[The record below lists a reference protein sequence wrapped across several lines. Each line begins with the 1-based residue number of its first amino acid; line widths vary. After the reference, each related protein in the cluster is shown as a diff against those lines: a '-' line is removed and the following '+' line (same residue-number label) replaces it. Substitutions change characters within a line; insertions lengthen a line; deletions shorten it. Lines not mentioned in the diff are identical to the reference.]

1 MNATKIHLIRA
12 SFALVAPASQVVGL
26 IFYRNL
32 FELDPKLKSLFP
44 ADLNQQSA
52 KLMQMLS
59 AAVSSLDNLDDLVP
73 VVQQLAKRHVK
84 YGVTPQHYQTVGAAL
99 LNTLVEGLGDDLSA
113 EAFIAWKELYL
124 LLSHTM
130 ITAAY
135 SEARISEAPSSEAR
149 ISEVPSPEVAL
160 AE

>member
-1 MNATKIHLIRA
+1 MNENKITLIRE
-12 SFALVAPASQVVGL
+12 SFALVLPASQAVGL

-32 FELDPKLKSLFP
+32 FALDPKLKLLFP
-44 ADLNQQSA
+44 EDLSQQST

-59 AAVSSLDNLDDLVP
+59 AAVNSLDKLDDLVP

-124 LLSHTM
+124 LLSQTM
-130 ITAAY
+130 IAAAY
-135 SEARISEAPSSEAR
+135 P
-149 ISEVPSPEVAL
+149 EVNYGEVAL
-160 AE
+160 AK

>member
-12 SFALVAPASQVVGL
+12 SFALVAPASQTVGL

-32 FELDPKLKSLFP
+32 FSLDPTLKALFP
-44 ADLNQQSA
+44 EDLSQQSA
-52 KLMQMLS
+52 KLMQMLG
-59 AAVSSLDNLDDLVP
+59 AAVNSLDKLDDLVP

-99 LNTLVEGLGDDLSA
+99 LNTFVEGLGDDLSA

-124 LLSHTM
+124 LLSQTM
-130 ITAAY
+130 IAAAY
-135 SEARISEAPSSEAR
+135 P
-149 ISEVPSPEVAL
+149 EVLSPEVLSPEVAL

>member
-12 SFALVAPASQVVGL
+12 SFSLVAPASQTVGL

-32 FELDPKLKSLFP
+32 FSLDPTLKALFP
-44 ADLNQQSA
+44 EDLSQQSA
-52 KLMQMLS
+52 KLMQMLG
-59 AAVSSLDNLDDLVP
+59 AAVNSLDKLDDLVP

-99 LNTLVEGLGDDLSA
+99 QNTLVEGLGDDLSA

-124 LLSHTM
+124 LLSQTM
-130 ITAAY
+130 IAAAY
-135 SEARISEAPSSEAR
+135 
-149 ISEVPSPEVAL
+149 PEINCGDVAL

>member
-12 SFALVAPASQVVGL
+12 SFALVVPASQAVGL
-26 IFYRNL
+26 LFYRNL

-99 LNTLVEGLGDDLSA
+99 LNTLVEGLGDDLSE
-113 EAFIAWKELYL
+113 EAFIAWKEFYL

-130 ITAAY
+130 IAAGY
-135 SEARISEAPSSEAR
+135 PKMPSPEM
-149 ISEVPSPEVAL
+149 PSPEVPSSEVAL
-160 AE
+160 AG

>member
-12 SFALVAPASQVVGL
+12 SFALVAPASQTVGL

-32 FELDPKLKSLFP
+32 FALDPTLKALFP
-44 ADLNQQSA
+44 EDLSQQSA
-52 KLMQMLS
+52 KLMQMLG
-59 AAVSSLDNLDDLVP
+59 AAVNSLDKLDDLVP

-99 LNTLVEGLGDDLSA
+99 LNTFVEGLGDDLSA

-124 LLSHTM
+124 LLSQTM
-130 ITAAY
+130 IAAAY
-135 SEARISEAPSSEAR
+135 P
-149 ISEVPSPEVAL
+149 EVLSPEVLSPEVAL

>member
-12 SFALVAPASQVVGL
+12 SFSLVAPASQTVGL

-32 FELDPKLKSLFP
+32 FSLDPTLKALFP
-44 ADLNQQSA
+44 EDLSQQSA
-52 KLMQMLS
+52 KLMQMLE
-59 AAVSSLDNLDDLVP
+59 AVVNSLDKLDDLVP

-99 LNTLVEGLGDDLSA
+99 LNTFVEGLGDDLSA

-124 LLSHTM
+124 LLSQTM
-130 ITAAY
+130 IAAAY
-135 SEARISEAPSSEAR
+135 P
-149 ISEVPSPEVAL
+149 EVLSPEVLSPEVAL

>member
-12 SFALVAPASQVVGL
+12 SFALVVPASQTVGL

-32 FELDPKLKSLFP
+32 FSLDPTLKALFP
-44 ADLNQQSA
+44 EDLSQQSA
-52 KLMQMLS
+52 KLMQMLE
-59 AAVSSLDNLDDLVP
+59 AVVNSLDKLDDLVP

-99 LNTLVEGLGDDLSA
+99 LNTFVEGLGDDLSA

-124 LLSHTM
+124 LLSQTM
-130 ITAAY
+130 IAAAY
-135 SEARISEAPSSEAR
+135 P
-149 ISEVPSPEVAL
+149 EVLSPEVLSPEVAL